1 MYEDIVDEL
10 KYHGVHTIILYG
22 SRARG
27 DFTPTSDIDIIGF
40 RNQGENFRIA
50 RWDEKYQCYL
60 DIFVETF
67 KELNVSYFKLAEGK
81 ILLDKDNFG
90 KNLLSQIDLAILL
103 PNVLSKN
110 ELETRAAWY
119 QKMVERAKTQDIEG
133 LYRHQWALN
142 TLIEDYF
149 AFRGKHYLGPKKGFQ
164 YLKKYDI
171 KCYDLYLDALQST
184 QDISK
189 LQAVLNAVIHT
200 PEANLFYSLNE
211 LASKI
216 NAWLEFHEGIPRIN
230 YGPCGVFAYEFMQ
243 AWNQKFTEKVHI
255 VFILTPDELE
265 CDHVLVRLP
274 TGELFDGGLGV
285 HHEESYLDKFKIIDM
300 NVYQH
305 ELLEKWSYGLDRTYP
320 RFCPDFDRDKLKGL
334 IGDFFRA

>member
-1 MYEDIVDEL
+1 MYEDVVDEL
-10 KYHGVHTIILYG
+10 KSHGVHTIILYG

-27 DFTPTSDIDIIGF
+27 DFTPASDIDIIGF

-67 KELNVSYFKLAEGK
+67 KELNDSYFKLAEGK
-81 ILLDKDNFG
+81 VLLDKDDFG

-119 QKMVERAKTQDIEG
+119 QKMIERAKNQDIEG

-164 YLKKYDI
+164 YLKKYD
-171 KCYDLYLDALQST
+171 
-184 QDISK
+184 
-189 LQAVLNAVIHT
+189 
-200 PEANLFYSLNE
+200 P
-211 LASKI
+211 
-216 NAWLEFHEGIPRIN
+216 
-230 YGPCGVFAYEFMQ
+230 
-243 AWNQKFTEKVHI
+243 
-255 VFILTPDELE
+255 
-265 CDHVLVRLP
+265 
-274 TGELFDGGLGV
+274 
-285 HHEESYLDKFKIIDM
+285 
-300 NVYQH
+300 
-305 ELLEKWSYGLDRTYP
+305 
-320 RFCPDFDRDKLKGL
+320 
-334 IGDFFRA
+334 FFRS